1 MARFGG
7 GMGHGGSGGGGG
19 PGGAGLGP
27 GFAGGAGMG
36 GGPGAWRR
44 MRDAPRPTRPVWPTL
59 KRALPL
65 LRHYKLAVFFYLL
78 TITFTSLAGTTITL
92 FPKGIIDTA
101 IGHKSDGRLYL
112 LCSEWLALILLQA
125 GVTTLQSFLSNVVA
139 HGVMFDLRSRLYR
152 HLTGMSLRWFT
163 ANRTGEVLSRI
174 SNDVS
179 GIQSV
184 ITDTIGGILANVL
197 TVGSAFIVMLAIDW
211 RFAIGSI
218 ISIPLFLV
226 PARKV
231 GQMQRVLV
239 TETQEQMA
247 GMNAHMQE
255 TLSVSGALLVK
266 TFGRQT
272 EEIDT
277 FQDTAGN
284 IRDLNIRRAMVGRWF
299 NMAMG
304 LFSQLAP
311 VLVYVY
317 LGHRVIQGQASVGD
331 VVTLSLLL
339 QRLFGPISQLMSLNI
354 TVLSSVA
361 LFERIFDYLDLDHD
375 IKDRPGAVDLMDVR
389 GRITFDHVDFAY
401 VAGHPTLRD
410 VSFDVQ
416 PGDFAALVG
425 PTGAGKTTI
434 AYLVPRLY
442 DAGSG
447 AVRIDGHDVRDITLA
462 SLGEAVSM
470 VNQEPF
476 LFHTSILQNLRY
488 ARPDARDEEI
498 HEAAKAANIHDFI
511 VNLPWGYDTIVGER
525 GYRLSGGEK
534 QRVAIARALLKNPA
548 ILILD
553 EATSSVDSET
563 ERAIQEALER
573 LTTGRTVLAIAH
585 RLSTIVGADIILVV
599 DDGRVVEQGRHE
611 ELLARDGRYARLYN
625 QQFGARRRGDA
636 QATALSTATIA
647 GDG

>member
-7 GMGHGGSGGGGG
+7 GMGHGGSASGGG

-36 GGPGAWRR
+36 GGPGVWRR

-65 LRHYKLAVFFYLL
+65 LRHYKIAVFFYLV
-78 TITFTSLAGTTITL
+78 TIAFTSLAGTTITL

-101 IGHKSDGRLYL
+101 IGHKSDARLYL

-184 ITDTIGGILANVL
+184 ITDTIGGVLGNVL

-211 RFAIGSI
+211 RLAIGSM
-218 ISIPLFLV
+218 ISIPLFLI

-247 GMNAHMQE
+247 GMNSQMQE

-272 EEIDT
+272 EEIET

-311 VLVYVY
+311 ALVYGY
-317 LGHRVIQGQASVGD
+317 LGHRVIEGQASVGD

-354 TVLSSVA
+354 TVLSSLA

-375 IKDRPGAVDLMDVR
+375 IKDRPGAVDLDRRPWPHHLRPRRLRLRRRPSHAARRLVR
-389 GRITFDHVDFAY
+389 RPARQ
-401 VAGHPTLRD
+401 LRR
-410 VSFDVQ
+410 
-416 PGDFAALVG
+416 
-425 PTGAGKTTI
+425 
-434 AYLVPRLY
+434 PR
-442 DAGSG
+442 
-447 AVRIDGHDVRDITLA
+447 RPHRRR
-462 SLGEAVSM
+462 
-470 VNQEPF
+470 
-476 LFHTSILQNLRY
+476 QN
-488 ARPDARDEEI
+488 
-498 HEAAKAANIHDFI
+498 H
-511 VNLPWGYDTIVGER
+511 
-525 GYRLSGGEK
+525 
-534 QRVAIARALLKNPA
+534 
-548 ILILD
+548 
-553 EATSSVDSET
+553 
-563 ERAIQEALER
+563 
-573 LTTGRTVLAIAH
+573 H
-585 RLSTIVGADIILVV
+585 RLPRAAPL
-599 DDGRVVEQGRHE
+599 
-611 ELLARDGRYARLYN
+611 
-625 QQFGARRRGDA
+625 RRRLGRRA
-636 QATALSTATIA
+636 YRRPRRPRHHAWRRSAKRYRWSTRSRSSFTPRSARTCVTPAPTPATRRFKRPPRPRTSTTS
-647 GDG
+647 